1 MVTLTIPIT
10 DLKPYERLS
19 SGSLVVA
26 VTVERDT
33 VTVTLKGGK
42 PVAYPSN
49 YEVDVRI

>member
-1 MVTLTIPIT
+1 MTSTIPIT
-10 DLKPYERLS
+10 HLKPYERLS
-19 SGSLVVA
+19 NGRLVVA

-42 PVAYPSN
+42 PIAYPAD